1 VFDGHNDCDMTL
13 ARLVPLPIHAAL
25 EVALAPIVIAAP
37 FVLGLDSSA
46 YVVALIIGV
55 LMMGTGLAT
64 TTLLSGRGAPQ
75 GLRVS
80 AHVDVDLGIAL
91 ASAFSALAFAVVGE
105 LAAGAFFA
113 TIAAAQGLLT
123 VTTRYSARV

>member
-1 VFDGHNDCDMTL
+1 MIIDMTL

-37 FVLGLDSSA
+37 FALGLDAGA

-55 LMMGTGLAT
+55 LLMGTGLAT
-64 TTLLSGRGAPQ
+64 ITLLSGRDAPQ

-80 AHVDVDLGIAL
+80 AQFDVALGIAL
-91 ASAFSALAFAVVGE
+91 ASAVSALAFAVMGE
-105 LAAGAFFA
+105 MLAGALFA
-113 TIAAAQGLLT
+113 TIAIAQGLLA
-123 VTTRYSARV
+123 VTTRYSARA

>member
-1 VFDGHNDCDMTL
+1 MTL

-25 EVALAPIVIAAP
+25 EVALAPVVIAAP
-37 FVLGLDSSA
+37 FALGLDAAA

-55 LMMGTGLAT
+55 LLMGTGLAT

-80 AHVDVDLGIAL
+80 AHLDVDLGIAL
-91 ASAFSALAFAVVGE
+91 AAAFSARAFAIAGEMRAGGFFAVV
-105 LAAGAFFA
+105 AA
-113 TIAAAQGLLT
+113 TQGLLA
-123 VTTRYSARV
+123 VTTRYSARA

>member
-1 VFDGHNDCDMTL
+1 MNIEMTL

-37 FVLGLDSSA
+37 FALGLDGGA

-64 TTLLSGRGAPQ
+64 TTLLSGRGGPS

-91 ASAFSALAFAVVGE
+91 AAAFSALAFASTGE
-105 LAAGAFFA
+105 LVAAGFFA
-113 TIAAAQGLLT
+113 TVAVMQGLLT
-123 VTTRYSARV
+123 VTTRYSARA

>member
-1 VFDGHNDCDMTL
+1 MNIEMTL

-37 FVLGLDSSA
+37 FALGLDPAA

-55 LMMGTGLAT
+55 LLMGTGLAT
-64 TTLLSGRGAPQ
+64 TTALSGRAAPQ

-80 AHVDVDLGIAL
+80 AHVDLDLGIAL
-91 ASAFSALAFAVVGE
+91 AAAVSAFALAFAGDLV
-105 LAAGAFFA
+105 AGGFFG
-113 TIAAAQGLLT
+113 TIAMAMGLLA
-123 VTTRYSARV
+123 VTTRYSARA

>member
-1 VFDGHNDCDMTL
+1 MTL

-25 EVALAPIVIAAP
+25 EVALAPVVIAAP
-37 FVLGLDSSA
+37 FALGLDAAA

-55 LMMGTGLAT
+55 LLMGTGLAT

-80 AHVDVDLGIAL
+80 AHLDVDLGIAL
-91 ASAFSALAFAVVGE
+91 AAAVSALAFAIVGE
-105 LAAGAFFA
+105 MVAGGFFA
-113 TIAAAQGLLT
+113 VIAVTQGLLA
-123 VTTRYSARV
+123 VTTRYSARA

>member
-1 VFDGHNDCDMTL
+1 MNTDMTL

-37 FVLGLDSSA
+37 FALGLDPAA

-55 LMMGTGLAT
+55 LLMGTGLT
-64 TTLLSGRGAPQ
+64 TTTALRGRAAPQ

-80 AHVDVDLGIAL
+80 AHVDLDLGIAL
-91 ASAFSALAFAVVGE
+91 ASAVSALAFAIGGDVV
-105 LAAGAFFA
+105 AGGFFG
-113 TIAAAQGLLT
+113 TIAVALGLLA
-123 VTTRYSARV
+123 VTTRYSARA

>member
-1 VFDGHNDCDMTL
+1 MNIDMTL

-37 FVLGLDSSA
+37 FALGLDAGA

-55 LMMGTGLAT
+55 LLMGTGLAT
-64 TTLLSGRGAPQ
+64 ITLLSGRDAPQ

-80 AHVDVDLGIAL
+80 AQFDVALGIAL
-91 ASAFSALAFAVVGE
+91 AAAVSALAFAVMGE
-105 LAAGAFFA
+105 MLAGAVFA
-113 TIAAAQGLLT
+113 TFAIAQGLLA
-123 VTTRYSARV
+123 VTTRYSARA

>member
-1 VFDGHNDCDMTL
+1 MIIDMTL

-37 FVLGLDSSA
+37 FALGLDAGA

-55 LMMGTGLAT
+55 LLMGTGLAT
-64 TTLLSGRGAPQ
+64 ITLLSGRDAPQ

-80 AHVDVDLGIAL
+80 AQFDVALGIAL
-91 ASAFSALAFAVVGE
+91 ATAVSGLAFAVMGE
-105 LAAGAFFA
+105 MLAGALFA
-113 TIAAAQGLLT
+113 TVAIAQGLLA
-123 VTTRYSARV
+123 VTTRYSARA

>member
-1 VFDGHNDCDMTL
+1 MNIDMTL

-25 EVALAPIVIAAP
+25 EVAMAPIVIAAP
-37 FVLGLDSSA
+37 FVLGLDGAA

-55 LMMGTGLAT
+55 LLMGTGLAT

-80 AHVDVDLGIAL
+80 AHVDLDLGIAL
-91 ASAFSALAFAVVGE
+91 ASAVSALAFAIAGDM
-105 LAAGAFFA
+105 AAGGLFA
-113 TIAAAQGLLT
+113 VIAATQGLLA
-123 VTTRYSARV
+123 VTTRYSARA

>member
-1 VFDGHNDCDMTL
+1 MDYDMTL

-37 FVLGLDSSA
+37 FALGLDGIA
-46 YVVALIIGV
+46 YVVAVVIGV
-55 LMMGTGLAT
+55 LLMGTGLAT
-64 TTLLSGRGAPQ
+64 ISHLSGHGAPQ

-80 AHVDVDLGIAL
+80 AHLDVDLGVAL
-91 ASAFSALAFAVVGE
+91 AAALAALGFAVVGE
-105 LAAGAFFA
+105 FAASGLFLAVSV
-113 TIAAAQGLLT
+113 AQGLLT

>member
-1 VFDGHNDCDMTL
+1 MTL

-25 EVALAPIVIAAP
+25 EVALAPVVIAAP
-37 FVLGLDSSA
+37 FALGLDAAA

-55 LMMGTGLAT
+55 LLMGTGLAT
-64 TTLLSGRGAPQ
+64 TTLIGGRGAPQ

-91 ASAFSALAFAVVGE
+91 AAAVSALAFAIVGE
-105 LAAGAFFA
+105 MAAGGFFA
-113 TIAAAQGLLT
+113 VVAVAQGLLA
-123 VTTRYSARV
+123 VTTRYSARA

>member
-1 VFDGHNDCDMTL
+1 MTIDMTL
-13 ARLVPLPIHAAL
+13 ARLIPLPIHAAL

-37 FVLGLDSSA
+37 FALGLDPAA

-55 LMMGTGLAT
+55 LLMGTGLAT
-64 TTLLSGRGAPQ
+64 TTALSGRSAPQ

-91 ASAFSALAFAVVGE
+91 ASAVSALAFAIVGE
-105 LAAGAFFA
+105 FVAGGFFA
-113 TIAAAQGLLT
+113 MVAIALGLLA
-123 VTTRYSARV
+123 VTTRYSARA